1 MNNMHFTSLFWNNRT
16 TPDPV
21 ADLRDQLARSD
32 AENDELRELLEER
45 NKETSSII
53 ERYERKIEVK
63 DCELVHYKKMLA
75 EAFVVLD
82 QAHGRLK
89 ANCKHDHDDAA

>member
-1 MNNMHFTSLFWNNRT
+1 MHFASLFWNHRPT
-16 TPDPV
+16 HDPI
-21 ADLRDQLARSD
+21 ADLRDQLASSD

-53 ERYERKIEVK
+53 DRYERKIEVK

-75 EAFVVLD
+75 EAFMVLD
-82 QAHGRLK
+82 QAYRRLK
-89 ANCKHDHDDAA
+89 ANCKHDHHDAA